1 MDFHRQARPSVGLTY
16 IYQSSLTLASILCA
30 FAQNLDASGAISFH
44 LTRDKV
50 SIGNRFDAGQTGVAS
65 YLVSIFSRFTRSH
78 SSKAGSFMTTAS
90 NHTLVNRSC
99 LCISS
104 LIWNN

>member
-30 FAQNLDASGAISFH
+30 FAQKSHALRAISFH

-50 SIGNRFDAGQTGVAS
+50 SIGNLFSAG
-65 YLVSIFSRFTRSH
+65 
-78 SSKAGSFMTTAS
+78 
-90 NHTLVNRSC
+90 
-99 LCISS
+99 
-104 LIWNN
+104 